1 MKKGISQLIN
11 YNDNRVKIK
20 LVLADM
26 LELSNESDEMH
37 AELGQYINCLDFIHS
52 VYGVGSKIKHT
63 LENINNP
70 LIVKR
75 HYKDNKEL
83 IDYLETSKIENSIM
97 YLKGSR
103 GMKLEQIIDYLNV
116 K

>member
-1 MKKGISQLIN
+1 
-11 YNDNRVKIK
+11 
-20 LVLADM
+20 M
-26 LELSNESDEMH
+26 LELSGESEAIH
-37 AELGQYINCLDFIHS
+37 AELGRYINSLDFIDS
-52 VYGVGSKIKHT
+52 VYGVGLKIKHT

-70 LIVKR
+70 LILKR
-75 HYKDNKEL
+75 HYKHNKEL
-83 IDYLETSKIENSIM
+83 IEYLETTKIENSVV